1 MKSRESDGM
10 DSSPREKVYR
20 QGSPLSLAGAQ
31 FRVAFEGDWPAERVN
46 ATNPAVIVRGFD
58 PQKLGE
64 QTLTVSYLGETLAQ
78 PLMVYVVEDIA
89 QGEKKQSV

>member
-10 DSSPREKVYR
+10 DSSSREKVYR

-46 ATNPAVIVRGFD
+46 TTNPAVTVRD
-58 PQKLGE
+58 LIRKN
-64 QTLTVSYLGETLAQ
+64 
-78 PLMVYVVEDIA
+78 
-89 QGEKKQSV
+89 

>member
-1 MKSRESDGM
+1 
-10 DSSPREKVYR
+10 

-46 ATNPAVIVRGFD
+46 TTNPAVTVRGFD

-78 PLMVYVVEDIA
+78 PLMVYVVEDMA
-89 QGEKKQSV
+89 QGEKKAVGLEIQQLPKVQYIVGDD

>member
-31 FRVAFEGDWPAERVN
+31 FRVVFEGDWPAERVN
-46 ATNPAVIVRGFD
+46 TTNPAVTVRGFD
-58 PQKLGE
+58 PQN
-64 QTLTVSYLGETLAQ
+64 
-78 PLMVYVVEDIA
+78 
-89 QGEKKQSV
+89 